1 MFRQTLFT
9 YKILAVQKNLGIV
22 RIRIIFSLKNRG
34 ATLPFFHQ
42 HLFGEIIEH
51 ILSQAP
57 SQSSALNYHF
67 SGLKGQT
74 RISRKGLH
82 YCSKLVTL
90 VFACA
95 SQRTVDKLLDA
106 LFGRD
111 LWEVGGLE
119 LEPVRAEVERLPDF
133 ESAMKFIC
141 MSPIIPVA
149 RFQENSTLKSFI
161 EPDRNEFSDLL
172 YETTMSRIEKSG
184 RYTADQIAEFYQ
196 FQVVP
201 DKHYLAKLRS
211 REKKF
216 SRVYQVSVNGRPHEL
231 RGYTF
236 PMTLHAV
243 KEVQEFVFTS
253 GLGSFTE
260 QGFGMLDLA
269 HRDSTEQTTLY
280 KDYQRSQRGAT
291 PEADRSVMPSSS

>member
-1 MFRQTLFT
+1 M
-9 YKILAVQKNLGIV
+9 

-51 ILSQAP
+51 ILYQGS
-57 SQSSALNYHF
+57 SQSSVLNYHF

-95 SQRTVDKLLDA
+95 SQRTIDKLLDT
-106 LFGRD
+106 LFSRD
-111 LWEVGGLE
+111 LWEVGGLR
-119 LEPVRAEVERLPDF
+119 LEPIRAEVEQLPDF
-133 ESAMKFIC
+133 DTEMKFIC
-141 MSPIIPVA
+141 MSPIIPTA
-149 RFQENSTLKSFI
+149 RFQEPSVLKSFI
-161 EPDRNEFSDLL
+161 EPDKNEFSDFL
-172 YETTMSRIEKSG
+172 YETTMSRLEKSG
-184 RYTADQIAEFYQ
+184 RYTADQMSEFYQ

-201 DKHYLAKLRS
+201 DKRYLAKLRS
-211 REKKF
+211 QEKKF
-216 SRVYQVSVNGRPHEL
+216 ARIYQVSVNGRPYEL

-236 PMTLHAV
+236 PMTLYAV

-269 HRDSTEQTTLY
+269 HRDSAEQTAIY
-280 KDYQRSQRGAT
+280 KNYQRTTGSAT
-291 PEADRSVMPSSS
+291 AEADRSVMPSSS